1 MGWFG
6 KNSEIRTNFHTRRT
20 LFHSKFD
27 QLTRSLYRWVCWREF
42 QFFFQCNSHFNHR
55 IASEL
60 LTVRC
65 NPNITNWN
73 IEDGYQS
80 DVNESEAYPYRVFDS
95 SMHNAMTLVLSITV
109 DNSFRLCTFGVG
121 FIIALHMPDEKVDI
135 YKNSIYMPSEQHGSI
150 SIKPRVTVTSEGL
163 RSYSPQVR
171 GCYFRSERQL
181 RFFKSYSLQ
190 KCEIECLANFTRN
203 KCGCVRFDMPSISM
217 LIFFLKIG

>member
-1 MGWFG
+1 
-6 KNSEIRTNFHTRRT
+6 
-20 LFHSKFD
+20 
-27 QLTRSLYRWVCWREF
+27 
-42 QFFFQCNSHFNHR
+42 
-55 IASEL
+55 
-60 LTVRC
+60 
-65 NPNITNWN
+65 
-73 IEDGYQS
+73 
-80 DVNESEAYPYRVFDS
+80 
-95 SMHNAMTLVLSITV
+95 MTLVLSITV

-217 LIFFLKIG
+217 LIFFFENRIKDCLSTGDNRTKVCRYSGHNCYVLAQIEFTKNLMLQDCQCLPDCTVTNYEVESSSVPIYQSAKEKQTSNEHG